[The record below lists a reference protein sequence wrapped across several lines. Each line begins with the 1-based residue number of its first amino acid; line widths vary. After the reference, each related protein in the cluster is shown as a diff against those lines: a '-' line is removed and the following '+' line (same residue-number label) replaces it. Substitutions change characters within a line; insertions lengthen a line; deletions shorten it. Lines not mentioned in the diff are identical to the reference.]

1 MIAKEKRNARFKP
14 HDSRIPSTRGCQCR
28 SPVFPW
34 RSSQRMGMLA
44 ATGKGPRMSLKARAL
59 LFVTFI
65 GLLIVAA
72 TSMVLWSDY
81 RRTKV
86 QSERT
91 TIDITRVVEK
101 HIFDT
106 VTQIDVLQGE
116 VAKSIARDG
125 GPQRML
131 ERDRWEQL
139 RAFCRSLIGCTVMG
153 VMDANGQAVAVSSI
167 EGKPDINVA
176 DRKYFQMSRQ
186 TASRYIDAA
195 IVSRLP
201 GNPIVFTVARPVFDA
216 SGKLLAV
223 VTVGMSTEHFT
234 SFYKLMGFTLNP
246 TVTIFKGNGDIVA
259 RNPDMKVHV
268 GKSNADG
275 PLFKIHL
282 PKAPSGVYDSVSV
295 LDGRARIA
303 AYKSIPELDL
313 VVFAG
318 IEHSTAFHRWKERAR
333 ITLYV
338 VAALMALLFFMIA
351 YTYRNLVSQLELIA
365 RNKALDELSRMDALT
380 GIANRRR
387 FDEAL
392 KAGWARH
399 LRTKEPLSLL
409 MIDIDFFKQYNDEY
423 GHPAGDECLRKV
435 AGAIQSCLHRK
446 TDLAARYGGEEM
458 AVILECDEHGA
469 LTVATRMRMEVE
481 ALAVDTAC
489 TKASSHVTVSIGLA
503 STSTVNAASHEELMV
518 AADMALYEAKV
529 SGRNRVCSAAGA
541 GTELMPASRP
551 NSSSVP

>member
-1 MIAKEKRNARFKP
+1 
-14 HDSRIPSTRGCQCR
+14 
-28 SPVFPW
+28 
-34 RSSQRMGMLA
+34 
-44 ATGKGPRMSLKARAL
+44 MSLKARAL
-59 LFVTFI
+59 LFATFI
-65 GLLIVAA
+65 GMLIVAA

-86 QSERT
+86 QSEQT
-91 TIDITRVVEK
+91 ASDITRIVEK

-106 VTQIDVLQGE
+106 VTQVDVLLGE
-116 VAKSIARDG
+116 VAKSIVRDG
-125 GPQRML
+125 GPQRMP

-139 RAFCRSLIGCTVMG
+139 GAFCRSLIGCTLMG
-153 VMDANGQAVAVSSI
+153 VVDANGEAVAVSSI
-167 EGKPDINVA
+167 EGKPNINVA

-186 TASRYIDAA
+186 TGKRYIDAA

-201 GNPIVFTVARPVFDA
+201 GNPIVFTIAKPVFDA
-216 SGKLLAV
+216 SGKFLAV
-223 VTVGMSTEHFT
+223 VSVGMGTEHFT

-246 TVTIFKGNGDIVA
+246 TVTVFKGNGDIVA
-259 RNPDMKVHV
+259 RNPDMQVHV

-275 PLFKIHL
+275 PLFRIHL
-282 PKAPSGVYDSVSV
+282 RKAQSGVYNSVSV
-295 LDGRARIA
+295 LDGRTRIA

-318 IEHSTAFHRWKERAR
+318 IENSTALLHWKERTH

-338 VAALMALLFFMIA
+338 VAALMALVFFMIA
-351 YTYRNLVSQLELIA
+351 YTYRNLVSQLDLIA
-365 RNKALDELSRMDALT
+365 HNKALDELSRMDALT

-435 AGAIQSCLHRK
+435 AGVVQSCLHRK
-446 TDLAARYGGEEM
+446 TDLAARYGGEEL

-489 TKASSHVTVSIGLA
+489 TKVSCHVTVSIGLA
-503 STSTVNAASHEELMV
+503 STSTVNAASLEELMV

-529 SGRNRVCSAAGA
+529 SGRNRVCSAAG
-541 GTELMPASRP
+541 
-551 NSSSVP
+551 SSAALNAATSS